1 MQQLTYLAPRT
12 LAWEDVPE
20 PAIVDAGDAVVR
32 PVAVATCDLDLAVLA
47 RQGLIDGPFPF
58 GHEFVGEVVSAGP
71 AVRTVAAGDRVA
83 VPFQIS
89 CGECPECRR
98 GLTASCSAVAPL
110 AGYGLGRLGGL
121 GWGGALTD
129 LVRVPFADA
138 MLVPVP
144 TDVDPALLASLSDNL
159 PDAHR
164 TVRDLRPG
172 EDVLVVGGGSIGV
185 LAAGM
190 AVARGARVRY
200 VDTDASRCRIA
211 EEYGAR
217 VDQRVLDAP
226 VTPAERVVHTSARP
240 DQLTQ
245 AILSVSPG
253 GVLVDTGVYWSRTT
267 PVPLF
272 AMYTTGVTLTTGR
285 AHVRAEM
292 PAVLELV
299 RERRFDPSPVL
310 TVRAPWEYAAE
321 ALLQPT
327 VKTVIT
333 RA

>member
-12 LAWEDVPE
+12 LAWRDVPE
-20 PAIVDAGDAVVR
+20 PDGVAADAAVVR
-32 PVAVATCDLDLAVLA
+32 PLAVATCDLDLAVLA
-47 RQGLIDGPFPF
+47 RQGLIDGPFAF
-58 GHEFVGEVVSAGP
+58 GHEFVGEVVATGS
-71 AVRTVAAGDRVA
+71 AVRSVAAGARVA

-89 CGECPECRR
+89 CGACPECRR

-129 LVRVPFADA
+129 LVRVPYADA

-164 TVRDLRPG
+164 TVRDVRPG
-172 EDVLVVGGGSIGV
+172 EEVLVVGGGSIGV

-190 AVARGARVRY
+190 AVAAGARVRY
-200 VDTDASRCRIA
+200 VDTDASRCGIA
-211 EEYGAR
+211 EGYGAR

-226 VTPAERVVHTSARP
+226 VAPAERVVHTSARP
-240 DQLTQ
+240 DQLVQ
-245 AILSVSPG
+245 ALLSVAPG
-253 GVLVDTGVYWSRTT
+253 GVLVDTGVYWGRTT

-285 AHVRAEM
+285 ANARAGM
-292 PAVLELV
+292 PAVLDLV
-299 RERRFDPSPVL
+299 REGRFDPTPVL
-310 TVRAPWEYAAE
+310 TVRASWEDAAE

-327 VKTVIT
+327 VKTVVS